1 MSEPSVEQRR
11 DFFDGLYVA
20 ADGGGD
26 PVPWDRGG
34 APQQLLADWAAERG
48 AAPAPVRR
56 AVVVGCGL
64 GGDAEFL
71 AGLGFAVVAF
81 DFSPPAIEAARRL
94 NPGSPVDYE
103 VADLLALPESWF
115 GGYDLV
121 VESLTVQSLPRSI
134 RPRVVAAVRSL
145 AAPGGT
151 VLVISA
157 QQAVREEAPT
167 GPWPLSRADLESFAG
182 DGHRRCGGSS
192 RPDRTGCPAGGSI
205 PPRPEL
211 SAAPARAAGAAGAA
225 TGPDGLPRWRVEF
238 RRDPS

>member
-1 MSEPSVEQRR
+1 VSEPSIGQRR

-48 AAPAPVRR
+48 LAGAGRR
-56 AVVVGCGL
+56 AVVIGCGL

-103 VADLLALPESWF
+103 VADLLALPESWL

-182 DGHRRCGGSS
+182 DGLTEVRREQ
-192 RPDRTGCPAGGSI
+192 
-205 PPRPEL
+205 PP
-211 SAAPARAAGAAGAA
+211 
-225 TGPDGLPRWRVEF
+225 GPDGLPRWRAEF

>member
-1 MSEPSVEQRR
+1 VSEPSVEQRR

-34 APQQLLADWAAERG
+34 APQQLLADWAADRG
-48 AAPAPVRR
+48 LAGAGRR
-56 AVVVGCGL
+56 AVVIGCGL

-103 VADLLALPESWF
+103 VADLLALPESWL

-157 QQAVREEAPT
+157 QQAVGEEAPT

-182 DGHRRCGGSS
+182 DGLTEVRREQ
-192 RPDRTGCPAGGSI
+192 
-205 PPRPEL
+205 PP
-211 SAAPARAAGAAGAA
+211 
-225 TGPDGLPRWRVEF
+225 GPDGLPRWRAEF